1 MASRPGD
8 RLLSPR
14 VVLVVTALFIV
25 SIFALTP
32 RSSAGPL
39 TSYSA
44 GPYGSRGLL
53 ELLHRLGWRVER
65 RLVPLAA
72 PLDSSAIYVVLD
84 PPLPLSTN
92 EVRDLLAAV
101 RRGASALV
109 VPRPGTPLADS
120 LHIAQS
126 QRSMMPYMVL
136 DTARRGQDTTDTT
149 TDAADSS
156 AAARRDSVIAHAD
169 MTALTVVWGYLT
181 PSAPLPADAV
191 TFVAVRDRKQRV
203 RPVVLG
209 IPFGRGRVVV
219 AADPRIFRNGVVRAG
234 DAAVLDTRLIEW
246 LTRSPHSVLVFDEYH
261 HGFGDHGSLRRAL
274 GRAMFGTPPGRMLTQ
289 ALVGALVLLVA
300 LGIRAIPP
308 SPRSRVERRSPI
320 EHADA
325 LARAYEQVGATRTAT
340 RRLLHGLR
348 RRHSFGAH
356 GADDDAFLDAL
367 HSRHPSLVADVELVR
382 SAIRQPLAPAAFLAV
397 GAAINHMER
406 MLAS

>member
-1 MASRPGD
+1 MASRPVD
-8 RLLSPR
+8 RVLAPR
-14 VVLVVTALFIV
+14 IALVVAALFIAL
-25 SIFALTP
+25 IFVLTP
-32 RSSAGPL
+32 NSSAGPL

-44 GPYGSRGLL
+44 GPYGSRGLW

-65 RLVPLAA
+65 RVVPLTA
-72 PLDSSAIYVVLD
+72 PLDTSAIYAVLD

-101 RRGASALV
+101 RHGASALV
-109 VPRPGTPLADS
+109 VPHPNTPLADS

-126 QRSMMPYMVL
+126 QRPMMPYAVV
-136 DTARRGQDTTDTT
+136 DTTRRGEDATDTT
-149 TDAADSS
+149 AAAADS
-156 AAARRDSVIAHAD
+156 AAAVAQDTIMGRVD
-169 MTALTVVWGYLT
+169 MTALDVFWSYLN
-181 PSAPLPADAV
+181 PSAPLPAGTV
-191 TFVAVRDRKQRV
+191 TFVAVHDRKEHV
-203 RPVVLG
+203 RPAVLG
-209 IPFGRGRVVV
+209 IPFGRGRLVVV
-219 AADPRIFRNGVVRAG
+219 ADPRIFRNRVVRTG

-246 LTRSPHSVLVFDEYH
+246 LTRSPHPVLVFDEYH
-261 HGFGDHGSLRRAL
+261 HGYGDHGSLRHAL
-274 GRAMFGTPPGRMLTQ
+274 GRAMFGTPSGRMLTQ
-289 ALVGALVLLVA
+289 ALVGALVLLAA

-348 RRHSFGAH
+348 RRHPFGAH

-367 HSRHPSLVADVELVR
+367 RSRHPSLATDVELVR
-382 SAIRQPLAPAAFLAV
+382 GAIRQPLAPNAFLAV